1 VSKIDDRDGDDLF
14 EDDVLDDEFSE
25 EEATSETETPDPEP
39 AKEETPAKTESA
51 SGEDKESYGRKVQKR
66 IDKLTR
72 EKRELEMRVQQMQ
85 AKVETIEAKHTAR
98 EYSEFQQQVA
108 YSEHQVK
115 SQLDAAR
122 AEYRKAVEE
131 GDIDA
136 QLAAQDKMFELRE
149 QWAEKR
155 RMTELAKEQ
164 VQKLQQQPAPEQQPA
179 DAPTIPENFPEGTRA
194 WLKRNRWYADGSDPK
209 AAAYARQLDADL
221 QEEGFSPDDPEM
233 YQELDRRL
241 HAVVPRL
248 AKKSALAEK
257 VADASPARPAPKAR
271 VAGSSADGQST
282 AESRTPARRLT
293 QGDLETM
300 RKYGFDPNKPDHR
313 KAWIKRNDPL

>member
-14 EDDVLDDEFSE
+14 EDDVLDEEFSE
-25 EEATSETETPDPEP
+25 EETTSEPEIPEP
-39 AKEETPAKTESA
+39 KKEESPTQTESA
-51 SGEDKESYGRKVQKR
+51 SGEGKESYGRKVQKR

-98 EYSEFQQQVA
+98 EFSELQQQVA
-108 YSEHQVK
+108 YSEYQVK

-122 AEYRKAVEE
+122 ANYRKAVEE
-131 GDIDA
+131 GDIEA
-136 QLAAQDKMFELRE
+136 QISAQDQMFELRE

-155 RMTELAKEQ
+155 RQTELAKEQ
-164 VQKLQQQPAPEQQPA
+164 AQKFQQPPASEKPA
-179 DAPTIPENFPEGTRA
+179 DVPTIPENLPSGTRE
-194 WLKRNRWYADGSDPK
+194 WLKQNRWYVDGHDPK
-209 AAAYARQLDADL
+209 AANYARQLDADL
-221 QEEGFSPDDPEM
+221 QEEGFSPDDSEM

-241 HAVVPRL
+241 HTVVPRL
-248 AKKSALAEK
+248 AKKSASVAEK
-257 VADASPARPAPKAR
+257 VADAPPPRPAPKAR

-282 AESRTPARRLT
+282 AETRTPARRLT
-293 QGDLETM
+293 SGDLETM
-300 RKYGFDPNKPDHR
+300 RKYGFDPNKPEHR